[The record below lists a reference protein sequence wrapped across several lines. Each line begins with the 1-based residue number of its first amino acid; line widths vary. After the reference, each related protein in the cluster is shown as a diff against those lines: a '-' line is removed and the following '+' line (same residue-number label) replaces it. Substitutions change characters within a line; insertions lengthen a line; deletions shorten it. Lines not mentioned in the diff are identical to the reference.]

1 MDIFTRKEKINKH
14 CFLIT
19 KNVLERDKDV
29 ILDALGEERNDASPP
44 SDDLPVTPGTVEN
57 LEVFFDETYFGIKQ
71 TILI

>member
-29 ILDALGEERNDASPP
+29 ILDALGEERNDASPS
-44 SDDLPVTPGTVEN
+44 SDDLPVTHGTVEN